1 MNLVKLRFLRDGEL
15 KGREYTYVS
24 KEKVEVGDI
33 VIIRELDYPG
43 AEAPKG
49 ILTMVD
55 VPESEV
61 EKFKD
66 RLKEIVGK
74 AEESQE

>member
-1 MNLVKLRFLRDGEL
+1 MNLVKLRFLCNGEPQ
-15 KGREYTYVS
+15 GRAFTYVS
-24 KEKVEVGDI
+24 KEKVEVGYI
-33 VIIRELDYPG
+33 VIIREPDYPG

-49 ILTMVD
+49 IITMVD

-66 RLKEIVGK
+66 RLKEIIGK
-74 AEESQE
+74 IEEKQE